1 MRRQELVVK
10 RIYDSDPE
18 SRKKSNLKSVYLL
31 WIRDMYNDS
40 NGSKNGKNS
49 EVNNGK
55 RRSNNSG
62 FNDSPA

>member
-1 MRRQELVVK
+1 MRTQQLVVK

-18 SRKKSNLKSVYLL
+18 ARKYLNLKTVYLL

-40 NGSKNGKNS
+40 NGLKNGKNI
-49 EVNNGK
+49 EVINGK

-62 FNDSPA
+62 FNNSPA